1 MQVSNIEIT
10 VSNEI
15 ALEVLV
21 GQVEETTSTLRF
33 TELQFVGGGN
43 GAAVLW

>member
-15 ALEVLV
+15 AAEALI
-21 GQVEETTSTLRF
+21 GQVEDSSSTLRF
-33 TELQFVGGGN
+33 TELALVGGGN
-43 GAAVLW
+43 QVNW

>member
-10 VSNEI
+10 VSNEVSVE
-15 ALEVLV
+15 LLV
-21 GQVEETTSTLRF
+21 GQVEDSSSTLRF

-43 GAAVLW
+43 VNTTW